1 VVDDLGVRVNRAE
14 ERRLTMTMRTHLLRG
29 ATALALIV
37 TTACSTGSSSPG
49 PDAGAGP
56 GTTGGFHQVEQL
68 ARPGINEAL
77 LISEAFNAGF
87 NATAPS
93 FAGVPPETL
102 NAVIDQAKTVLSA
115 LYLGACLINGVAGL
129 TPDTG
134 VKPAAIKCHAVGP
147 AIWMADG
154 VTLTAAS
161 KKAAAGYADKV
172 FGQFIPDVLRVDTS
186 VTSSYLVPCGT
197 LDSSPLLCGGRF
209 LNDDVIDVT
218 YDYLLDG
225 AAEYLTPGPVDPQVL
240 ALVSDGVTFSKDAAK
255 GALSLSTPDPANQQ
269 QGHPDVSM
277 SFPYSAPPF

>member
-1 VVDDLGVRVNRAE
+1 MTVRI
-14 ERRLTMTMRTHLLRG
+14 HLFRG

-37 TTACSTGSSSPG
+37 TTACGSSSPG
-49 PDAGAGP
+49 PGPDAGP
-56 GTTGGFHQVEQL
+56 GSGSGTPPTTTTFHQVEQL

-93 FAGVPPETL
+93 FAGVPADTL
-102 NAVIDQAKTVLSA
+102 NAVVDQAKTVLSA

-154 VTLTAAS
+154 VTLTPES
-161 KKAAAGYADKV
+161 KAAAAAYADKV
-172 FGQFIPDVLRVDTS
+172 FNQFIPDVLRVDTS

-197 LDSSPLLCGGRF
+197 LDSTPLLCGGRF

-218 YDYLLDG
+218 YDYLLNG
-225 AAEYLTPGPVDPQVL
+225 AANYLTPGDGGALDQQVL
-240 ALVSDGVTFSKDAAK
+240 ALVSDGVTFSKDPARNS
-255 GALSLSTPDPANQQ
+255 LSLSKPDPANQQ
-269 QGHPDVSM
+269 QGHPDVTPT
-277 SFPYSAPPF
+277 FPYSAPPF